1 MLYFRVSKSKS
12 KNAVPDKATRQLFA
26 WSVHND
32 PKGTIKTQ
40 MVYEKKPV
48 LIAKSSA
55 ANRLEKK
62 TKKKKKARKISFLRS
77 SPPAPANRGGVGNGS
92 DDDLDQASSADLR
105 SPNRRGRAPTVPG
118 LGVSPPPPADTP
130 NRMLQRRRSAQGQG
144 RSASGYQLRCRNNGC
159 PEANLVFSSIF
170 NRRRHEQERCLA
182 GIPVI
187 LMNKSLIPCVFN
199 SLNLFKGGE
208 FLVPK
213 HSDLNLSDT
222 VCRVS
227 GCGRADFQSWQS
239 RQRHERV
246 THRFIFRRGF
256 SFAPFNV
263 RYIFEVSAI

>member
-1 MLYFRVSKSKS
+1 MCHFRVSKSNS
-12 KNAVPDKATRQLFA
+12 KEAVPDKASRKLFA
-26 WSVHND
+26 WSVNND

-55 ANRLEKK
+55 ANRLERK
-62 TKKKKKARKISFLRS
+62 TKKKKKARKISVLRS
-77 SPPAPANRGGVGNGS
+77 SPPANRGGVGNGS
-92 DDDLDQASSADLR
+92 DDDLDLASSADLR
-105 SPNRRGRAPTVPG
+105 SPTRRAPTVPG

-130 NRMLQRRRSAQGQG
+130 NRMLQRRRSAQGRG

-170 NRRRHEQERCLA
+170 HRRRHEQERCLA
-182 GIPVI
+182 GIPVL

-213 HSDLNLSDT
+213 HSDLKLSDT
-222 VCRVS
+222 VGRVA
-227 GCGRADFQSWQS
+227 GCGADFQSWQS